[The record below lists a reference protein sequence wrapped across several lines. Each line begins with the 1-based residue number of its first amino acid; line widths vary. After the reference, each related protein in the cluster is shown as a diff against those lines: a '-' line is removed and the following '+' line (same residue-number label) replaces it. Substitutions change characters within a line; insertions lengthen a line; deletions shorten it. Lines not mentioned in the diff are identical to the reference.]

1 MIGFPANGTEAS
13 DRLQNSVSNQPRQ
26 TQWFKQL
33 PPFSLEI
40 AREWFNPNVDP
51 NHHVW
56 PRRLKFKHQCFF
68 QGAWNPYPYLLF
80 QTPSYAS
87 FVDFILAKYNT
98 ALQKHPGGWETALAV
113 EHFLKR
119 NSSGAVA
126 PYTFYDE
133 HYLKFSRGK
142 LNDFEGM
149 SWYLQGFVVVA
160 AWKPFPCSS
169 LACHFSKRLL
179 RARPVRLRKSVEIPW
194 CHRHWQIL
202 IPWSNSGFTAPSL
215 RVLQEDDTAPLE
227 IFHIPSMPPVC
238 TSKFPHSSFLVMQK
252 MPLLWLQASW
262 SRLCSEVSLG

>member
-1 MIGFPANGTEAS
+1 MPPLSSHYSPLLTIKS
-13 DRLQNSVSNQPRQ
+13 
-26 TQWFKQL
+26 
-33 PPFSLEI
+33 PFSYDK
-40 AREWFNPNVDP
+40 P
-51 NHHVW
+51 
-56 PRRLKFKHQCFF
+56 
-68 QGAWNPYPYLLF
+68 
-80 QTPSYAS
+80 
-87 FVDFILAKYNT
+87 
-98 ALQKHPGGWETALAV
+98 PGGWETALAV

-160 AWKPFPCSS
+160 GWKPFPCSS

-179 RARPVRLRKSVEIPW
+179 RARPVRLRKSVEFPNPYSLKQL
-194 CHRHWQIL
+194 RL
-202 IPWSNSGFTAPSL
+202 RGFTAPSL

-238 TSKFPHSSFLVMQK
+238 TSKFPQCFFLVMQK
-252 MPLLWLQASW
+252 MPLL
-262 SRLCSEVSLG
+262 

>member
-1 MIGFPANGTEAS
+1 M
-13 DRLQNSVSNQPRQ
+13 Q
-26 TQWFKQL
+26 
-33 PPFSLEI
+33 
-40 AREWFNPNVDP
+40 
-51 NHHVW
+51 H
-56 PRRLKFKHQCFF
+56 
-68 QGAWNPYPYLLF
+68 
-80 QTPSYAS
+80 
-87 FVDFILAKYNT
+87 
-98 ALQKHPGGWETALAV
+98 KHPGGWETVLAV

-160 AWKPFPCSS
+160 GWKPFPCFS

-179 RARPVRLRKSVEIPW
+179 RARPVRLRKSVEFPW
-194 CHRHWQIL
+194 CHRHCQIL
-202 IPWSNSGFTAPSL
+202 IPWSNWGFTAPSL

-227 IFHIPSMPPVC
+227 IFHTPSMPPVC
-238 TSKFPHSSFLVMQK
+238 TSKFPQCFFLVMQK